1 MADAINGIQYG
12 LEAVG
17 YRVENDDGTYG
28 PEKPIDW
35 PINLTLDFQSQLLKF
50 YANDDT
56 AAAIETDDGF
66 SGSLEAMYFPD
77 DFLVD
82 VLGQVR
88 EQSGIILSGG
98 GEKSKY
104 FALHFMFKGD
114 KHGKKCW
121 ACKCKATPPTGAHT
135 TTEGSSINADHETIQ
150 LTAIA
155 KTFTEGSGQSETT
168 TKYAVAKI
176 SDTTETHA
184 TYESFFDMV
193 PHGTAT
199 QVTP

>member
-1 MADAINGIQYG
+1 MTQPINGIQYG
-12 LEAVG
+12 LEDVA

-28 PEKPIDW
+28 AEKVIDW
-35 PINLTLDFQSQLLKF
+35 PVNLTLDFQSQLLKF

-56 AAAIETDDGF
+56 AASIETDDGF

-88 EQSGIILSGG
+88 DSNGAILQGG

-104 FALHFMFKGD
+104 FALRFKFKGD
-114 KHGKKCW
+114 KYDKKRW
-121 ACKCKATPPTGAHT
+121 ACKCKATAPTGAHT
-135 TTEGSSINADHETIQ
+135 TTEGSSINADHETIN

-155 KTFTEGSGQSETT
+155 KTFTEGTGAQATK
-168 TKYAVAKI
+168 TKYAVATM
-176 SDTTETHA
+176 SDTTETHDA
-184 TYESFFDMV
+184 YETFFNMV
-193 PHGTAT
+193 PHGTASE
-199 QVTP
+199 

>member
-1 MADAINGIQYG
+1 MATDAINGIQYG
-12 LEAVG
+12 LQTVG
-17 YRVENDDGTYG
+17 YRVENADGTYG

-50 YANDDT
+50 YANNDT

-66 SGSLEAMYFPD
+66 SGTLEAMYFPD

-88 EQSGIILSGG
+88 DTDGAILSGG

-104 FALHFMFKGD
+104 FALHFMFLGD

-135 TTEGSSINADHETIQ
+135 TTEGSSINADHETINI
-150 LTAIA
+150 TAIA
-155 KTFTEGSGQSETT
+155 KTFTEGTGGSAKTT
-168 TKYAVAKI
+168 RYAVAKM

-184 TYESFFDMV
+184 AYESYFDMV
-193 PHGTAT
+193 PHGTASA
-199 QVTP
+199 

>member
-1 MADAINGIQYG
+1 MPDTINGIQYG

-17 YRVENDDGTYG
+17 YRVENSDGTYG
-28 PEKPIDW
+28 PEKVIDW

-88 EQSGIILSGG
+88 DSNGAILQGG

-104 FALHFMFKGD
+104 FAMHFMFKGD
-114 KHGKKCW
+114 KYDKKRW

-135 TTEGSSINADHETIQ
+135 TTEGSTINADHETIQ
-150 LTAIA
+150 ITAIA
-155 KTFTEGSGQSETT
+155 KTFTEGTGNSATT
-168 TKYAVAKI
+168 TKYAVATM
-176 SDTTETHA
+176 SDTTETHDA
-184 TYESFFDMV
+184 YLTFFDMV
-193 PHGTAT
+193 PHGTASS
-199 QVTP
+199 